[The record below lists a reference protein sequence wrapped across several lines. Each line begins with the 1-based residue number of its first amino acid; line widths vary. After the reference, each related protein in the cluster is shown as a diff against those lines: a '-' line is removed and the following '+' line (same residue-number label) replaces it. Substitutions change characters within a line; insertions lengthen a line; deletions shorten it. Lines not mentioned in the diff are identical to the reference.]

1 MSTYNALVT
10 KLVIIFT
17 LSPVS
22 GILSLIQQRL
32 QCCLSLCSLYLA
44 LETQELV
51 KYEDASAVFVCGFEL
66 INYSSLQQQRKLQQN
81 TITFVSIC
89 ACHGS
94 YCLMWY
100 RYILQ
105 AAYHYCAC
113 MGFKPF
119 MYKGLETG
127 SRQVAEHAVKQN
139 DVSLS
144 ICLSV
149 CLFVLGY
156 LCVCVCVCT
165 RRVVT
170 AGEIITPCSFTVCF
184 LSGNPTHHLRFMW
197 CCVQRCASV
206 LEECSISR

>member
-1 MSTYNALVT
+1 MCYKFSYKKTTTHTHTHTKGYFSVDGHPLSIYFFTMSTYNALVT

-94 YCLMWY
+94 YCLM
-100 RYILQ
+100 
-105 AAYHYCAC
+105 
-113 MGFKPF
+113 
-119 MYKGLETG
+119 
-127 SRQVAEHAVKQN
+127 
-139 DVSLS
+139 
-144 ICLSV
+144 
-149 CLFVLGY
+149 
-156 LCVCVCVCT
+156 
-165 RRVVT
+165 
-170 AGEIITPCSFTVCF
+170 
-184 LSGNPTHHLRFMW
+184 
-197 CCVQRCASV
+197 
-206 LEECSISR
+206 